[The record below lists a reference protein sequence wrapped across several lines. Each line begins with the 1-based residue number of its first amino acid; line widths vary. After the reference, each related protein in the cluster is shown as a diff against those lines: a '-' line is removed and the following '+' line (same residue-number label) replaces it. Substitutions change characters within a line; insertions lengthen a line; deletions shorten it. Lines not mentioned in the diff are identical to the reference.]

1 MGLPL
6 PVCRSIHMELSPQTP
21 PANHDLQFFSRDH
34 PARPSLER
42 FIIDGY
48 AHAYGACVV
57 HFADVLVGLSLDH
70 EEWSAAV
77 GYTLAGPQ
85 PLFMEQ
91 YIDVPVEAL
100 LTRIIGAPVLREDI
114 VEVGN
119 LVTAGSGA
127 ARRVIVHMT
136 ALLHDLERS
145 WVVLTLTKSLL
156 NSFARLG
163 IETIPLV
170 PAARARLPD
179 KGASWGTYYSCEPWV
194 MAASIPLG
202 FKRLQDGMHRQDIPS
217 GAD

>member
-1 MGLPL
+1 M
-6 PVCRSIHMELSPQTP
+6 
-21 PANHDLQFFSRDH
+21 
-34 PARPSLER
+34 
-42 FIIDGY
+42 
-48 AHAYGACVV
+48 
-57 HFADVLVGLSLDH
+57 
-70 EEWSAAV
+70 
-77 GYTLAGPQ
+77 GYTVAGRQ

-91 YIDVPVEAL
+91 YIDIPVEEL
-100 LTRIIGAPVLREDI
+100 LTGVIGAPVLREDI

-119 LVTAGSGA
+119 LVAAGSGA

-136 ALLHDLERS
+136 ALLHDLGRS

-170 PAARARLPD
+170 SADPARLPD
-179 KGASWGTYYSCEPWV
+179 KGESWGTYYSCEPWV

-202 FKRLQDGMHRQDIPS
+202 FKRLLSGTPRPDTKR